1 MLSKPSI
8 LESAANSTNNKS
20 ELPKSSEVVEA
31 LLKHEKLARKEKVAH
46 SLSDLVGCWNLRF
59 VTGTKKSR
67 QKISQSLPASVT
79 LGAGKYIPSL
89 IKIQITYEQIDSD
102 NSGRV
107 KNSVKFAFLD
117 LSLTG
122 PVKFL
127 AAKNILAFDFT
138 SMKIKILG
146 WKIYDGYIKNG
157 EVRDREFQANKIN
170 NQAFFSY
177 FLIQK
182 DLIAARGKGG
192 GLALWG
198 KEVQ

>member
-1 MLSKPSI
+1 MLSKLSI
-8 LESAANSTNNKS
+8 LESAANLTNSKS

-31 LLKHEKLARKEKVAH
+31 LLEREKLAKKEKVAH

-89 IKIQITYEQIDSD
+89 IKIQITYEQMDSEF

-138 SMKIKILG
+138 SMKIKIFG
-146 WKIYDGYIKNG
+146 WKIYDGYIRNG

-170 NQAFFSY
+170 NQAFFGY

-198 KEVQ
+198 KEV